1 MTKQTTQPSRNINLV
16 ARAPP
21 AGRTGDR
28 DDWTKFHVLM
38 SCVPPLVHIFIFC
51 KSLPLRRWNSYV
63 AFHTPICLTCTT
75 FVGDVLGTGFTG
87 TILTYGLRPSRGHVP
102 VVPLKCPSC
111 PADILSNSGWPRF
124 GYGSSGKGFSLYLS
138 TVREKKK
145 SAVPASV
152 SENAH
157 QLCARYDFPEICVN
171 LRRLQVRMALPCNS
185 SHVFPGTLPNHTDN
199 QIPLCVF
206 FVHRPFCL
214 LPTKSLRSG

>member
-1 MTKQTTQPSRNINLV
+1 MGSANRGTAIAPVSTIGTRYGNSVSTASMPPKPTSKLSLKWLV
-16 ARAPP
+16 AEENQGEKPIRNFSIDP
-21 AGRTGDR
+21 ASSIRTSIADPVFADPVSETPR
-28 DDWTKFHVLM
+28 TKFHVLM

-51 KSLPLRRWNSYV
+51 KSLPLCRWNSYV

-87 TILTYGLRPSRGHVP
+87 TIPTHGLRPSRGHVP

-124 GYGSSGKGFSLYLS
+124 SYGSSGKGFSLYLS

-152 SENAH
+152 
-157 QLCARYDFPEICVN
+157 
-171 LRRLQVRMALPCNS
+171 
-185 SHVFPGTLPNHTDN
+185 PGKWFWWAF
-199 QIPLCVF
+199 IPSF
-206 FVHRPFCL
+206 D
-214 LPTKSLRSG
+214 S